1 MKFGDV
7 SVADAIGSVLA
18 HSIDCA
24 GKRLRKG
31 VFLDQSHIDDL
42 VAADV
47 KTVTVATLEAGD
59 VHEDQAAEQLAHAI
73 CPDLGRANLRRSVA
87 FTGRVN
93 LIAER
98 AGIVRL
104 DKDRLIAMNAVD
116 PMITIAT
123 VPDFQQMQSGGL
135 VGTVKIISYAVT
147 QSDLDR
153 ACDIARASVRLAT
166 PVMRSADLIVT
177 QAVGLSPDK
186 GVDAIRARLEA
197 LDMSLAN
204 VVTVPHM
211 IEDLSRA
218 IATRTSDMTLILTG
232 SATSDCYDVAPMAL
246 TQAGGNL
253 LRFGMPVDPGNL
265 LFHGE
270 LAGRPVIGLPGC
282 ARSPALN
289 GADWVLSRLAC
300 GHVLSDQ
307 DFANMSVGGL
317 LKEIPTRPL
326 PRRSRKGS

>member
-1 MKFGDV
+1 MTFGDV
-7 SVADAIGSVLA
+7 PVSEALGAVLA

-24 GKRLRKG
+24 GQRLRKG
-31 VFLDQSHIDDL
+31 VFLDQSHISAL
-42 VAADV
+42 IAAQV
-47 KTVTVATLEAGD
+47 ESVTVARLEHGD
-59 VHEDQAAEQLAHAI
+59 VHEDQAAEQLANAI
-73 CPDLGRANLRRSVA
+73 CPDLNAAHLRRSVA

-104 DKDRLIAMNAVD
+104 DRDRLIAMNAID

-135 VGTVKIISYAVT
+135 VGTVKIISYAV
-147 QSDLDR
+147 SHLDLDR
-153 ACDIARASVRLAT
+153 ACDVARASIVLAP
-166 PVMRSADLIVT
+166 PVMRSANLIVT
-177 QAVGLSPDK
+177 EAVGVSPDK

-197 LDMSLAN
+197 LDMTLDT
-204 VVTVPHM
+204 VVSVRHK
-211 IEDLSRA
+211 IDELSRA
-218 IATRTSDMTLILTG
+218 IASSTSDMTLILTG
-232 SATSDCYDVAPMAL
+232 SATSDRHDVAPMAL
-246 TQAGGNL
+246 TQAGGKL

-270 LAGRPVIGLPGC
+270 IAGRPVIGLPGC

-289 GADWVLSRLAC
+289 GADWVLSQLAC
-300 GHVLSDQ
+300 GQTLSDM
-307 DFANMSVGGL
+307 DFAKMSVGGL